1 MKYEY
6 REKKTFKSLFLFQCG
21 VHIADV
27 THFVRPNTAIDLE
40 ARERGTTVYLT
51 DRRIDMLPV
60 LLSGNLCSLRGG
72 EER

>member
-1 MKYEY
+1 MRKNE
-6 REKKTFKSLFLFQCG
+6 RTATKTSLFASFQCG

>member
-1 MKYEY
+1 M
-6 REKKTFKSLFLFQCG
+6 
-21 VHIADV
+21 
-27 THFVRPNTAIDLE
+27 THFVRPNSALDLE